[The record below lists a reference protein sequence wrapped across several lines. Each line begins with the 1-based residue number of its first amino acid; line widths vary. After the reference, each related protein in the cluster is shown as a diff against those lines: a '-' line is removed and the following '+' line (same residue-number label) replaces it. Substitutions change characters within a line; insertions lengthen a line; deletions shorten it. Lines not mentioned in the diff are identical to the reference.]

1 MARIAETPRPNSRS
15 GQPSPCRAGRGA
27 FCRPEPHIVSMEPK
41 FADWEGIP
49 ARWVPGEAWAF
60 IKSEWVEVD
69 DADVGMNAAELDEE
83 SFFNVFGRLM
93 ALPAIAFQGR
103 PDRWTASR

>member
-1 MARIAETPRPNSRS
+1 
-15 GQPSPCRAGRGA
+15 
-27 FCRPEPHIVSMEPK
+27 MEPK

-49 ARWVPGEAWAF
+49 ARWLPGEAWAF
-60 IKSEWVEVD
+60 VKGEWVEVHP
-69 DADVGMNAAELDEE
+69 AEVGMNGAELDEE

-103 PDRWTASR
+103 PDRWTAERHTRRRP